1 MWLEEQAMNLSLNLT
16 GRIFILITGW
26 MGLALGIAKASG
38 ALCVTSVQAVAGG
51 LSLSIVLCLTISQLR
66 ASIWR
71 DLREAVLESERTGK
85 FTPNFPENSPMSE
98 VNRLGAA
105 LNAAARS
112 ILNSRADLDGAYLQ
126 FVETMAQALD
136 ARDPYT
142 AGHSLRVADYSHT
155 LAKAM
160 GLPEEAAE
168 RIRVA
173 AQLHDIGK
181 IGIPDAVLQKPGR
194 LTPEEYGLIKLH
206 PQIGRRI
213 LEKVGRFESLLSVV
227 ELHHENHD
235 GSGYPYGL
243 VGHRVPIEA
252 RIVHVAD
259 SFDAMTTTRSYR
271 SALSLQAAVREI
283 ERNAGTQFDPW
294 VAKIFLKLIAE
305 GKIEMDGLKI
315 SAQMETR
322 SSGARERLAV

>member
-1 MWLEEQAMNLSLNLT
+1 MKLSLNLT
-16 GRIFILITGW
+16 GRTFLLILCSIGVTMAVGRGTGV
-26 MGLALGIAKASG
+26 LRL
-38 ALCVTSVQAVAGG
+38 TSLQTVVGG
-51 LSLSIVLCLTISQLR
+51 LILSSVLAGAVTALHGSAWHRLT
-66 ASIWR
+66 
-71 DLREAVLESERTGK
+71 EAVLESERTGR
-85 FTPNFPENSPMSE
+85 FTPHFPTNSPLEE
-98 VNRLGAA
+98 VNGQARA
-105 LNAAARS
+105 LNAAALS
-112 ILNSRADLDGAYLQ
+112 VLNSQAALEGVYLQ

-142 AGHSLRVADYSHT
+142 AGHSLRVADYSHA

-160 GLPEEAAE
+160 GLPDEEADT
-168 RIRVA
+168 IRVA

-206 PQIGRRI
+206 PQIGRKI
-213 LEKVGRFESLLSVV
+213 LEKVGRFDRLLSVV

-243 VGHRVPIEA
+243 AGDDVPIEA

-271 SALSLQAAVREI
+271 SALSLRSAVHEI
-283 ERNAGTQFDPW
+283 ERNVGSQFDP
-294 VAKIFLKLIAE
+294 VAAQAVLKLIAA
-305 GKIEMDGLKI
+305 GGIEVGGLEI
-315 SAQMETR
+315 SAEQAI
-322 SSGARERLAV
+322 GIREHLAV